1 MKKLL
6 LNLLPWLIVLAG
18 LAALIVF
25 VFVPIYSQNDDTI
38 LEAPAVF
45 FYEGE
50 TSALVMENEHL
61 RFEMDRK
68 NTHFKL
74 TQKDTGAVY
83 YSNPEGA
90 AKDPQAI
97 QSNKDLMQATAVVT
111 YTNSAGSVDMDNF
124 TYSITNGNYQ
134 IEQISD
140 NEIRVQ
146 YAIGRIERE
155 YMIPSAITKERYEYF
170 RDNMKK
176 STQKKVASNYS
187 LYEPANLDK
196 KENKDEII
204 ALYPAVLEQPLYILN
219 ASTTANN
226 KAKIEGYFAEGGYNA
241 EEYAIDMQLVA
252 GKRGTTGP
260 VFNVTMIYRL
270 EGNDL
275 VLEVPYDEV
284 RYKADYPITSL
295 TVLPMFGAVDA
306 SQEGF
311 VFVPEGGGALIRY
324 NNGKLKQNAY
334 YSNIYGWNYST
345 YRGELINET
354 RSSFPV
360 FGMTNN
366 GNSFLCII
374 EGAASYASIQADI
387 SMRNNSYNWAR
398 AKYVMLHHDQYNVST
413 KTTNLVFMYEKELP
427 EDTIIHRYRFLDSDN
442 YVDMA
447 NAYGDYLRTN
457 ERMSVAEAS
466 EDVPV
471 SVELVGAID
480 KTVVKFGLPID
491 SVVPVTTFA
500 DAEKIITEITD
511 AGIEN
516 LQVRMSGWMNGGV
529 TQKVLTKVSVLKELG
544 GQKAMDSLI
553 AAAKAKNVPL
563 YFDGISCFAYD
574 SDWTEGF
581 TAFKDAARLATN
593 EQVRIYPYDQI
604 TYLSD
609 DFYDPFY
616 LVKPSYAKQG
626 TDNLIAALEK
636 SQAYG
641 VAFRDIGYLLSG
653 DYNPKSTVT
662 REEAKTMNVQ
672 SMLDAQDAGQKVM
685 IRAGNDYALPYAD
698 IITDMDLL
706 GTKYS
711 ILDQMVPFYQI
722 AIHGMKDYTG
732 EALNISGD
740 YVQEFLRCVE
750 YGAGLNFTFIAE
762 DATILQDTRHST
774 LFGASYT
781 SWKEEALEMA
791 GKYQQAMEGL
801 NQQRIVSHEKLADNV
816 VVTGYEDGTKVY
828 VNYAANAFTVDGL
841 TIDARSYAVERGE

>member
-1 MKKLL
+1 MCIPTDVRGGENKMKKLL

-25 VFVPIYSQNDDTI
+25 VFVPIYSQNDDTV

-311 VFVPEGGGALIRY
+311 IFVPEGGGALIRY

-366 GNSFLCII
+366 GSSFLCII

-387 SMRNNSYNWAR
+387 SMRNNSFNWAR
-398 AKYVMLHHDQYNVST
+398 AKYSVLHYDQYNVST
-413 KTTNLVFMYEKELP
+413 KTSTLVFMYEKELP
-427 EDTIIHRYRFLDSDN
+427 KDTIIQRYRFISSDS

-447 NAYGDYLRTN
+447 KAYGDYLRAN
-457 ERMSVAEAS
+457 ELLSTAKAS
-466 EDVPV
+466 EEVPV
-471 SVELVGAID
+471 SVELVG
-480 KTVVKFGLPID
+480 
-491 SVVPVTTFA
+491 
-500 DAEKIITEITD
+500 
-511 AGIEN
+511 
-516 LQVRMSGWMNGGV
+516 
-529 TQKVLTKVSVLKELG
+529 KVSITKFIVRFTGTRVTVSRRNVL
-544 GQKAMDSLI
+544 LI
-553 AAAKAKNVPL
+553 STVYPYILFIYVPL
-563 YFDGISCFAYD
+563 
-574 SDWTEGF
+574 
-581 TAFKDAARLATN
+581 
-593 EQVRIYPYDQI
+593 
-604 TYLSD
+604 
-609 DFYDPFY
+609 
-616 LVKPSYAKQG
+616 
-626 TDNLIAALEK
+626 
-636 SQAYG
+636 
-641 VAFRDIGYLLSG
+641 
-653 DYNPKSTVT
+653 
-662 REEAKTMNVQ
+662 
-672 SMLDAQDAGQKVM
+672 
-685 IRAGNDYALPYAD
+685 
-698 IITDMDLL
+698 
-706 GTKYS
+706 
-711 ILDQMVPFYQI
+711 
-722 AIHGMKDYTG
+722 
-732 EALNISGD
+732 
-740 YVQEFLRCVE
+740 
-750 YGAGLNFTFIAE
+750 
-762 DATILQDTRHST
+762 
-774 LFGASYT
+774 
-781 SWKEEALEMA
+781 
-791 GKYQQAMEGL
+791 
-801 NQQRIVSHEKLADNV
+801 
-816 VVTGYEDGTKVY
+816 
-828 VNYAANAFTVDGL
+828 
-841 TIDARSYAVERGE
+841 